1 MICNKKPRAARE
13 EKLEPPAPDD
23 VSVESP
29 PQKEHL
35 HGRAHTTQA
44 ILGAAVFVIKTG
56 VVLQVAAGEWFCGC
70 LSRIISLNLSLNELC
85 EIFYN

>member
-35 HGRAHTTQA
+35 LGAHTPRRP

-56 VVLQVAAGEWFCGC
+56 VVLRVAAGE
-70 LSRIISLNLSLNELC
+70 
-85 EIFYN
+85 